1 MANKQDG
8 NKQIELLNLED
19 LNDLTKHPREKQ
31 KPALESKNTEASAS
45 VFGWEF
51 QIVAGITLS
60 LKNIKDLKYVE
71 IEGSTEDIELYFER
85 KEPEYIQAKSVHQN
99 PLDAKD
105 AYKAT
110 LAMNTLINT
119 SNITKGK
126 YSKLVYVSNLR
137 NPLSLTNALLEA
149 SWVPNMGAVFTRS
162 YQDLPV
168 QAKKFIDKRI
178 KKAQEQLKKYNYL
191 SSKDY
196 FDLNKLYVTTIL
208 FDPDRNDEH
217 RYSVLEGTLQALFES
232 AKIKQ
237 SRSNISHI
245 RNLLLTHYL
254 SNASSD
260 VSSKKHVKLT
270 KEMLVWRIIFEL
282 INEVPEEFYEEIPS
296 GIDSELDKYTD
307 DFIKEQAERI
317 GVINKITSG
326 LVKFTTEKRITKAIL
341 RDFVTK
347 KWKDYRDL
355 FPLDEDP
362 DVQEYGIKLLM
373 VRILNGKNVIA
384 KFRKETRV

>member
-237 SRSNISHI
+237 SRSKISHI

>member
-191 SSKDY
+191 CSKDY

-237 SRSNISHI
+237 SRSKISHI

>member
-237 SRSNISHI
+237 SRSKISHI

-282 INEVPEEFYEEIPS
+282 INEVP
-296 GIDSELDKYTD
+296 
-307 DFIKEQAERI
+307 
-317 GVINKITSG
+317 
-326 LVKFTTEKRITKAIL
+326 
-341 RDFVTK
+341 
-347 KWKDYRDL
+347 
-355 FPLDEDP
+355 
-362 DVQEYGIKLLM
+362 
-373 VRILNGKNVIA
+373 
-384 KFRKETRV
+384 